1 MIKKPLLAN
10 AERTGDGPENSA
22 GRWRLNAGS
31 EMILKVGDLN
41 GGEPVRAVLDVASA
55 KFAARRIVALSE
67 HEGRQVIGY
76 WEKPEFIGPTGSV
89 EGDLHMVRPTTEME
103 AKVLAEAV
111 RVNALIKANVPIQT
125 SIGAEAGPDG
135 RFELVPDGETV
146 ELNGRTYVGGGDTPL
161 YILRGGLIT
170 EASVVTF
177 GADAETG
184 RLAAAKNPTIPST
197 KETPMSDKLKAL
209 LGKYPEKHHGL
220 VARCVAEGNDETI
233 IATKVAAADER
244 DEKDKQ
250 IEALKASLASAESTI
265 VDLKS
270 KVKAD
275 DYNQGDKDKSAQQ
288 DATQK
293 LQQMAATKQPAHGE
307 GDTTK
312 TVPTTLTAAMQA
324 AVAAGRKERG
334 FELRAALL
342 RENPNLQRI

>member
-1 MIKKPLLAN
+1 MSFKKPLLAN
-10 AERTGDGPENSA
+10 AEKTGDGPENSA

-31 EMILKVGDLN
+31 EMMLRVGDLN
-41 GGEPVRAVLDVASA
+41 GGEPIRVVLDVASA

-76 WEKPEFIGPTGSV
+76 WEKPEFLGPLGSV

-135 RFELVPDGETV
+135 KFELVPDGETV
-146 ELNGRTYVGGGDTPL
+146 ELNGQTYEGGGDTPL

-184 RLAAAKNPTIPST
+184 RLAAAKNPPIPST

-209 LGKYPEKHHGL
+209 LGKFAEKHHGL
-220 VARCVAEGNDETI
+220 VARCVAEGNDETV
-233 IATKVAAADER
+233 IATKIAAAEA

-275 DYNQGDKDKSAQQ
+275 DYNQGDKDKKAQQ
-288 DATQK
+288 DATQT
-293 LQQMAATKQPAHGE
+293 LQQMAAAKQPVHGE
-307 GDTTK
+307 GKSEDT
-312 TVPTTLTAAMQA
+312 PTTVTGAMQA
-324 AVAAGRKERG
+324 AIAAGRKERG
-334 FELRAALL
+334 FTLRAAVL

>member
-1 MIKKPLLAN
+1 MIKKPLMAN

-31 EMILKVGDLN
+31 EMILKVGNLN
-41 GGEPVRAVLDVASA
+41 DGNPIRVVLEVSSA
-55 KFAARRIVALSE
+55 KFAAKRIVALSE
-67 HEGRQVIGY
+67 HEGRHVIGY
-76 WEKPEFIGPTGSV
+76 WENPGFLGAAGSV
-89 EGDLHMVRPTTEME
+89 EGDLHMVQPKSEME

-111 RVNALIKANVPIQT
+111 RLNALIKANVPIQT

-135 RFELVPDGETV
+135 AFELVPDGEIV
-146 ELNGRTYVGGGDTPL
+146 KMNGNEYVGGGDMPL
-161 YILRGGLIT
+161 YILKGGLIT

-184 RLAAAKNPTIPST
+184 RLAAAKQPLPST

-209 LGKYPEKHHGL
+209 LGKFAEKHHGL
-220 VARCVAEGNDETI
+220 VARCVTEDLDEVAITNKVHAAES
-233 IATKVAAADER
+233 

-250 IEALKASLASAESTI
+250 IEALKASLASAENTI
-265 VDLKS
+265 LDLKS

-275 DYNQGDKDKSAQQ
+275 DYNQGDKDKKSQQ

-293 LQQMAATKQPAHGE
+293 LQQMAAAKQPEHGE
-307 GDTTK
+307 HKTETT
-312 TVPTTLTAAMQA
+312 PTTVSEAIKAAIA
-324 AVAAGRKERG
+324 SGRKERG